1 MSGEAIHL
9 IERIRRQLSRLGA
22 RASDDVAS
30 VGEREM
36 IVVGNLGDGEV
47 LLTASRADD
56 NFYWHGPATDVLE
69 RLSGLPDG
77 SGAQAVRSEFASRLH
92 SGA

>member
-1 MSGEAIHL
+1 
-9 IERIRRQLSRLGA
+9 
-22 RASDDVAS
+22 
-30 VGEREM
+30 M

-47 LLTASRADD
+47 LLTASAAD

-77 SGAQAVRSEFASRLH
+77 SGAQAIRSEFASRPD
-92 SGA
+92 SSA